1 MLGTILMILILIT
14 GLALCFII
22 LIQRGRGGGLV
33 GALGG
38 GGGASA
44 FGTRAGD
51 TFTRITIGIALFW
64 IVLNMG
70 MNLAIQPERQAQN
83 LGGPAPTGPA
93 PTNPGG
99 E

>member
-1 MLGTILMILILIT
+1 MGTILGILLLLT
-14 GLALCFII
+14 GVVLCFII

-51 TFTRITIGIALFW
+51 TFTRITVGIALFW
-64 IVLNMG
+64 IVLSMG
-70 MNLAIQPERQAQN
+70 MNLAIQPEKQVMGAAD
-83 LGGPAPTGPA
+83 GGPRPAQPTTTA
-93 PTNPGG
+93 SA